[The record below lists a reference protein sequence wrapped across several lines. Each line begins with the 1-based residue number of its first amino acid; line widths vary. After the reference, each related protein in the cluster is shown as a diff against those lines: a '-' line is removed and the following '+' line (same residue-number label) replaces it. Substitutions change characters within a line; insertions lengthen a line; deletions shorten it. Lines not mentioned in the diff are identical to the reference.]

1 MRKDY
6 HAFSVSVLCL
16 TEEMQKEDTLQVHPQ
31 WHHWAEKPNMI
42 TQLLQDFGE
51 LLELMFVLWK
61 LLLKNYRA
69 NWKICKEDEESDSW
83 RRQTV
88 KGRNYLLLV
97 DNCCSA
103 CLWTNVYIHAA
114 TVYFIICNNTQAVSK
129 NWISKYQKKKI
140 NKTESEVGSRNILL
154 MHFSKSN
161 LKEVKQKE
169 QKTHFHPIF
178 PPVAGL
184 VLNENVWFVKA
195 VVQIISPTYCLF

>member
-31 WHHWAEKPNMI
+31 WHRRAEKPNMI
-42 TQLLQDFGE
+42 NQLLQDFGE

-69 NWKICKEDEESDSW
+69 NWKICKEDEESVAW
-83 RRQTV
+83 RLQTV

-103 CLWTNVYIHAA
+103 CLWANVYIHAA
-114 TVYFIICNNTQAVSK
+114 IISLSVIIPEAVSK

-184 VLNENVWFVKA
+184 VLNENVCFVKA

>member
-31 WHHWAEKPNMI
+31 WHRWAEKPNMI
-42 TQLLQDFGE
+42 NQLLQDFGE

-69 NWKICKEDEESDSW
+69 NWKICTEDEESDSW

-114 TVYFIICNNTQAVSK
+114 TVYFIICNNNSGSPVPCTACHCSK
-129 NWISKYQKKKI
+129 LQKLNFKISEKKI
-140 NKTESEVGSRNILL
+140 NKTVWSWQ
-154 MHFSKSN
+154 
-161 LKEVKQKE
+161 QKYFINAL
-169 QKTHFHPIF
+169 Q
-178 PPVAGL
+178 
-184 VLNENVWFVKA
+184 
-195 VVQIISPTYCLF
+195 